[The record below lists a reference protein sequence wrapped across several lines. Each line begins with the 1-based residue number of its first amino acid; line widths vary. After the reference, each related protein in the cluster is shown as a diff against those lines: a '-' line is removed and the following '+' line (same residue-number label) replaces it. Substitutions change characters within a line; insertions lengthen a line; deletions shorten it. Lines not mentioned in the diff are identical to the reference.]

1 MKLSKSEA
9 IDLMNEWGFGGIPF
23 LFLIDFEMKAIRL
36 HRLDMDLPPDLHY
49 SFHENQAVA
58 SKDRLSTEC
67 IFKKYPVSFSEY
79 DQAFNKIRAEILAGN
94 SFLLNLTFPTLVKTN
109 LTLEEI
115 YRLSRAPY
123 KMLLENHFVCF
134 SPESFITIQNG
145 IITTRPMKGTINASM
160 PEAEKILLANIKETA
175 EHHTVVDL
183 LRNDLSRVSG
193 EVTVQRFRYIEKIVT
208 NTGAILQASSEITG
222 RLPENYHRML
232 GSIIIAMLP
241 AGSVS
246 GAPKEKT
253 LEIIRKTEQADRG
266 YYTGICGIFDGENL
280 DSAVMIRMIEMHN
293 GMMRFRSGGG
303 ITFLSNAREEYE
315 ELIEKVYVPIVYND

>member
-9 IDLMNEWGFGGIPF
+9 IDLMNKWGSEGIPF

-36 HRLDMDLPPDLHY
+36 HRLDRDLPPDLHY
-49 SFHENQAVA
+49 SFHEDQDVF

-67 IFKKYPVSFSEY
+67 IFKKYPVSFPEY
-79 DQAFNKIRAEILAGN
+79 EQAFDQIQNEILAGN
-94 SFLLNLTFPTLVKTN
+94 SFLLNLTFPTPVETN

-123 KMLLENHFVCF
+123 KILLENHFVCF
-134 SPESFITIQNG
+134 SPELFITIQNG
-145 IITTRPMKGTINASM
+145 IITTRPMKGTIIASM

-183 LRNDLSRVSG
+183 LRNDLSRVAG
-193 EVTVQRFRYIEKIVT
+193 EVTVKRFRYLEKIDT
-208 NTGAILQASSEITG
+208 INGAILQTSSEITG
-222 RLPENYHRML
+222 RLPENYPCML
-232 GSIIIAMLP
+232 GSIVFAMLP
-241 AGSVS
+241 AGSVT

-253 LEIIRKTEQADRG
+253 LEIIRKTETADRG
-266 YYTGICGIFDGENL
+266 YYTGICGIFDGDNL
-280 DSAVMIRMIEMHN
+280 DSAVMIRMIEMNN

-315 ELIEKVYVPIVYND
+315 ELIEKVYVPIVYNH